1 MKDDKQPEGAPIEE
15 LLSKAPHMKEFL
27 DLLPAWYKESDRG
40 MALIATSYLEDILRR
55 AVADFLVDCKANRDL
70 LEGFNAPLGTFSAR
84 IAAAVA
90 LGLISQKEA
99 EEAHRLR
106 KIRNILAHQV
116 HVSFEDKG
124 VKNICHT
131 LGAVGLDEG
140 EVDKNGQ
147 TRYGPRNDF
156 SNSALKLINTLVN
169 RFLRKKIR
177 KVRLEP
183 YRDE

>member
-1 MKDDKQPEGAPIEE
+1 MNDYKQPEGAPIEE

-55 AVADFLVDCKANRDL
+55 AIADFLVDCKANRDL

-90 LGLISQKEA
+90 LGLISQEEA
-99 EEAHRLR
+99 EEVHRLR
-106 KIRNILAHQV
+106 KIRNIFAHQV

-124 VKNICHT
+124 VKNICRT

-147 TRYGPRNDF
+147 TLYGPRNDF

-183 YRDE
+183 YHDE